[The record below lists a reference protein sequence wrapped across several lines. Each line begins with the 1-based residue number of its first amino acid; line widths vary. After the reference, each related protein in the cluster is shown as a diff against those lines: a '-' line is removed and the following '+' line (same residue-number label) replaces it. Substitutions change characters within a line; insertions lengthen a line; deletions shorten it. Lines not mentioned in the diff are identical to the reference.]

1 LRFAIRRSQ
10 PTGKNGAT
18 TGEDARMAHHNF
30 DDISLDRRALLR
42 SGALF
47 GGGALLATSPF
58 AAALAKAP
66 ATAWPTVTAMVED
79 YVAQRKVANMVATM
93 GWGQKAPQFISRGTL
108 TIGQAALA
116 GPDSLYRIYSMT
128 KPITGMAAMILI
140 DEGKLGLD
148 QPIAE
153 ILPAYARMMVQKTP
167 DGSITDLVP
176 AERPITVRHLL
187 THTAGLG
194 YGIVQKGP
202 IKTLYEDQGL
212 IPGQVSRIAI
222 PGLGRGTPVR
232 GLDVFAD
239 RLAKV
244 PLVHQPGTKWSY
256 SVGLDLLGRVI
267 EVAAKQPFDRFLQ
280 ERIFEPSGMTS
291 TWFRVPAS
299 EVGRFTTNYGILG
312 GTPVPMDPARASI
325 YLDEPAFPFGG
336 AGLVSSPRDYDRFL
350 TMLAGLGAIGGKR
363 VMSERAVRL
372 GTSNL
377 LPAGVNTAGTF
388 AAGSGFGAG
397 GRSNDG
403 NYGWGGAAGTV
414 AFVNIGSGLRGN
426 LMTQYMPSEAWPVHS
441 AFPAAVLKDL
451 AATMPAK
458 KVAA

>member
-1 LRFAIRRSQ
+1 MAYRS
-10 PTGKNGAT
+10 
-18 TGEDARMAHHNF
+18 F
-30 DDISLDRRALLR
+30 DDPALDRRALLR

-47 GGGALLATSPF
+47 GGGALLAGSPLAAVF
-58 AAALAKAP
+58 AKVGP
-66 ATAWPTVTAMVED
+66 SDPAWPAVSAMIER
-79 YVAQRKVANMVATM
+79 YVGARKVANMVATL
-93 GWGQKAPQFISRGTL
+93 GWGRKEPDYIARGAL
-108 TIGQAALA
+108 AIGQPAMA

-153 ILPAYARMMVQKTP
+153 ILPAYSKMMVQKTA
-167 DGSITDLVP
+167 DGSVTDLVP
-176 AERPITVRHLL
+176 AARPITVRHLL

-202 IKTLYEDQGL
+202 LKNVYDDQGL
-212 IPGQVSRIAI
+212 IPGQVSRIQL
-222 PGLGRGTPVR
+222 PGLFRGTPVR
-232 GLDVFAD
+232 GLATFAD

-244 PLVHQPGTKWSY
+244 PLVYQPGTRWSY

-267 EVAAKQPFDRFLQ
+267 EVAARQPFDRFLD
-280 ERIFEPSGMTS
+280 ERIFKPSGMTS
-291 TWFRVPAS
+291 TWFRVPES
-299 EVGRFTTNYGILG
+299 EVARFTTNYAIVNGAPI
-312 GTPVPMDPARASI
+312 PIDPARASI

-336 AGLVSSPRDYDRFL
+336 AGLVSTPRDYDRFL
-350 TMLAGLGAIGGKR
+350 MMLAGLGAIGGKR

-377 LPAGVNTAGTF
+377 LPAGVSTKGTF
-388 AAGSGFGAG
+388 ADGAGFGAG
-397 GRSNDG
+397 GRSSDG

-414 AFVNIGSGLRGN
+414 AFVNIGTGLRGN
-426 LMTQYMPSEAWPVHS
+426 LMTQYMPSEAYPVHS
-441 AFPAAVLKDL
+441 AFPAAVLRDL
-451 AATMPAK
+451 AAKAPAK

>member
-1 LRFAIRRSQ
+1 
-10 PTGKNGAT
+10 
-18 TGEDARMAHHNF
+18 MAYRNF
-30 DDISLDRRALLR
+30 DDVCLDRRALLR

-47 GGGALLATSPF
+47 GGGALLAGSPF
-58 AAALAKAP
+58 ASALAKAP
-66 ATAWPTVTAMVED
+66 ATAWPTVTAMVAD
-79 YVAQRKVANMVATM
+79 YVAQRKVANMVATL
-93 GWGQKAPQFISRGTL
+93 GWGQKAPQFIARGVL
-108 TIGQAALA
+108 TIGQPELA
-116 GPDSLYRIYSMT
+116 GPDGLYRIYSMT

-153 ILPAYARMMVQKTP
+153 ILPAFAKMRVLKNPSGPLEDT
-167 DGSITDLVP
+167 VP

-194 YGIVQKGP
+194 YEIVSKGP
-202 IKTLYEDQGL
+202 IKAAYQRYGL
-212 IPGQVSRIAI
+212 LPVQVSRLSL
-222 PGLGRGTPVR
+222 PGVNDFLPVA
-232 GLDVFAD
+232 GLDKFAD
-239 RLAKV
+239 TLARV
-244 PLVHQPGTKWSY
+244 PLVYQPGAKWSY
-256 SVGLDLLGRVI
+256 SVSLDLLGRVI
-267 EVAAKQPFDRFLQ
+267 EVAARQPFDRFLH
-280 ERIFEPSGMTS
+280 ERIFAPSGMTS

-299 EVGRFTTNYGILG
+299 EVARFTTNYGILG

-350 TMLAGLGAIGGKR
+350 MMLAGLGAIGGKR

-372 GTSNL
+372 GTSDL
-377 LPAGVNTAGTF
+377 LPAGVR
-388 AAGSGFGAG
+388 AADGAGFGAG
-397 GRSNDG
+397 GRSHDG

-414 AFVNIGSGLRGN
+414 GFVNIGNGLRGN
-426 LMTQYMPSEAWPVHS
+426 LMTQYMPSDAYPVHA

-451 AATMPAK
+451 AAMMPAK